1 MNISDFEKS
10 KIFQENTLFEIAFH
24 NAHLTRAGHAS
35 KPREQATRKSPPSDV
50 WISSDVDGYF

>member
-24 NAHLTRAGHAS
+24 NALINAFDAS
-35 KPREQATRKSPPSDV
+35 RSREQATRASHAQV
-50 WISSDVDGYF
+50 SSL